1 MRQRLVERLSARLPF
16 SYGWVILA
24 CVCAAAFSRQGP
36 AVATLSIFITPMSAE
51 FGWTRTEISA
61 AVSFG
66 GILGALAAPLIGP
79 FLDRNGAR
87 AVLCFAVLFT
97 GIPLL
102 MLSFTHSLLYFY
114 LMYCLARMNFSG
126 PYDLGIYGSIVN
138 WFVQR
143 RAFATSVTTLALMS
157 GLVAMP
163 MLAHLVMQASDWRTA
178 WLAVG
183 ATVLV
188 AGFLP
193 NWLLQVRRPEDI
205 GQRPDGKVSGK
216 AAEAPAQS
224 DAPQGGQEAAVAEP
238 AFTRAQALA
247 TPAFWL
253 LSLFTLLIYP
263 VQSGVSLHQAP
274 LLIER
279 GLSPGVA
286 AGAVSTF
293 ALLSAVAGFGFG
305 FWPRRIPIRFAL
317 ALAGTLMGLSSAL
330 MLLTH
335 NATTAYAASMLFGV
349 GIGGL
354 LTMLPIA
361 WAEFFGRA
369 SFGAIRGV
377 ALSIQVGAQA
387 IGPVLSAL
395 LWDATG
401 SYDASLLAFM
411 GLSAAAVAAAFLA
424 RPPVGGLASSVAA

>member
-1 MRQRLVERLSARLPF
+1 MRQRLVTRLSTRLPF
-16 SYGWVILA
+16 FYGWVILA
-24 CVCAAAFSRQGP
+24 CVCAAGFSRQGP
-36 AVATLSIFITPMSAE
+36 ALATLSIFVSPMSAD
-51 FGWTRTEISA
+51 FGWTRTEMSA
-61 AVSFG
+61 AVSLG
-66 GILGALAAPLIGP
+66 GILGALISPLIGP

-102 MLSFTHSLLYFY
+102 LLSFTQSLAFFY
-114 LMYCLARMNFSG
+114 LMYCAARMNFAG
-126 PYDLGIYGSIVN
+126 PYDLGIYGSIVH
-138 WFVQR
+138 WFGRR
-143 RAFATSVTTLALMS
+143 RALATSVITLAQMS

-163 MLAHLVMQASDWRTA
+163 MLAHLVMQASDWRMA

-188 AGFLP
+188 AGFVP

-205 GQRPDGKVSGK
+205 GQLPDGETS
-216 AAEAPAQS
+216 A
-224 DAPQGGQEAAVAEP
+224 AAVPGSVPAASAAVSPAPPEP

-263 VQSGVSLHQAP
+263 VQSGISLHQAP
-274 LLIER
+274 LFIER

-286 AGAVSTF
+286 ATAVSAF
-293 ALLSAVAGFGFG
+293 ALLSAVAGLAFG
-305 FWPRRIPIRFAL
+305 FWPRRFPIRHAL
-317 ALAGTLMGLSSAL
+317 ALAGTAMGLASAL
-330 MLLTH
+330 MYLTH
-335 NATTAYAASMLFGV
+335 GATLAYAASMLFGA
-349 GIGGL
+349 GLGGL

-361 WAEFFGRA
+361 WAEYFGRA

-387 IGPVLSAL
+387 VGPVLSAL

-401 SYDASLLAFM
+401 NYDASLLVFV

-424 RPPVGGLASSVAA
+424 RAPDGRRSARVGL